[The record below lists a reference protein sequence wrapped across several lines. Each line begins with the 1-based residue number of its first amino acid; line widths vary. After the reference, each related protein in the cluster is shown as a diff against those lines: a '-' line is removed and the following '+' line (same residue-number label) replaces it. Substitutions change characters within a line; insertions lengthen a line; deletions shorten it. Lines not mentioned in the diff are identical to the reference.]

1 VKRDVGRPVKRG
13 VALSLLCVSGGVI
26 AWIYK
31 MAFGGFDELAYRRSR
46 KKFIAEIKQDFSAML
61 SQRRGRVLPDEGTNL
76 PRAFDFV
83 AVTVEFEEIRF
94 RITRGRGELRVQAAA
109 TSDPQDWQDLSLLWH
124 REAMRECGNPPSCD
138 SPLAEVA
145 QRLDNNWAQLL
156 AALKTWQ

>member
-1 VKRDVGRPVKRG
+1 

-31 MAFGGFDELAYRRSR
+31 TAFGGFDELAYQRSR
-46 KKFIAEIKQDFSAML
+46 KKFIAEIKQDFSAVL
-61 SQRRGRVLPDEGTNL
+61 SRRHGRVVPDEGINV

-124 REAMRECGNPPSCD
+124 RKAMQECGNPPSCSD
-138 SPLAEVA
+138 QLGDVV
-145 QRLDNNWAQLL
+145 QRIDNNWAQLL
-156 AALKTWQ
+156 AALETWQ